1 MKLGQVFDPRRNAL
15 NAWRLLMA
23 SAVVLQHCWPLTG
36 HTAPALGGLYDVA
49 VDGFFVLS
57 GFLITASWLRNPH
70 PREYFVARALRIF
83 PGLWVCLI
91 VVAFVIAPI
100 GVAIQGGSPK
110 KLLMS
115 TAPIEY
121 VLNNAVLNVY
131 HGSIAGT
138 PNGVPWPH
146 VWNGTLWTLI
156 FELFCYIGVAAA
168 GLMGL
173 LDRRWAVP
181 VAFLLAVSL
190 SAVVSYPAFAVQTI
204 PQMIGRFAVAFL
216 AGMLIHQ
223 FRDVLPA
230 RWSLVA
236 LCMAIVVAS
245 ALLMVNY
252 RIVAAI
258 PLAYAVIVSGSL
270 IHNPRLRLRT
280 DLSYG
285 VYIYGWPV
293 QQLLV
298 ICGLKFL
305 NPFVFAVVAGAA
317 TIPLAAGSWF
327 LVEKRAM
334 ALKVRFTQKK
344 LGLPAVTVQQEAASG

>member
-1 MKLGQVFDPRRNAL
+1 MKLGQAFDPRRNAL
-15 NAWRLLMA
+15 NLWRLVMA

-36 HTAPALGGLYDVA
+36 HTAPGLGGLYDVA

-57 GFLITASWLRNPH
+57 GFLITASWLRNPR

-91 VVAFVIAPI
+91 VIAFVIAPI
-100 GVAIQGGSPK
+100 GVAIQGGSAK

-146 VWNGTLWTLI
+146 VWDGTLWTLI

-168 GLMGL
+168 GVIGL
-173 LDRRWAVP
+173 LGRRWAVP
-181 VAFLLAVSL
+181 VAFVLAVSL
-190 SAVVSYPAFAVQTI
+190 AAVVSYPAFAVQTI
-204 PQMIGRFAVAFL
+204 PQMLARFAVVFL

-236 LCMAIVVAS
+236 LSMVIVLAT

-252 RIVAAI
+252 RVIAAI

-270 IHNPRLRLRT
+270 IHNPRLRLRN

-285 VYIYGWPV
+285 VYIYGWPM
-293 QQLLV
+293 QQFLV
-298 ICGLKFL
+298 MCGLGFL
-305 NPFVFAVVAGAA
+305 NPFTFAVIAGAA
-317 TIPLAAGSWF
+317 TVLLAAGSWF

-334 ALKVRFTQKK
+334 ALKSRFTQRR
-344 LGLPAVTVQQEAASG
+344 LGMPPVTVQQEATSG